1 MTAMSQGW
9 HSALP
14 ILSGTCVTV
23 REISGSDAEPLYRA
37 TASPELREFVKAPPS
52 SVWGFKKFIARSQ
65 IARAAGRGGAFAI
78 IPAGDTSP
86 AGLFQINVFEEEF
99 RVVEWGFILAV
110 SLWGKG
116 IFAESATL
124 ILDFL
129 FGEVA
134 AERVQGWCALEN
146 RRATQAL
153 KKLGAVPGPIEPDYP
168 YFDRP
173 RDGQLWTISAEAW
186 RNRRLNAVT

>member
-1 MTAMSQGW
+1 MSQAW
-9 HSALP
+9 RSALP
-14 ILSGTCVTV
+14 ILSGRRVTV
-23 REISGSDAEPLYRA
+23 REICESDAAPLYGA

-52 SVWGFKKFIARSQ
+52 SVEGFRRFIAKSRSK
-65 IARAAGRGGAFAI
+65 RAAGRGGAFAI

-86 AGLFQINVFEEEF
+86 AGLFQINVLEEESG
-99 RVVEWGFILAV
+99 VVEGGFVLAV
-110 SLWGKG
+110 SLWGQG

-134 AERVQGWCALEN
+134 AERVQGWSALEN
-146 RRATQAL
+146 RRAIQAL
-153 KKLGAVPGPIEPDYP
+153 KKLGAVPGAIVHDYP
-168 YFDRP
+168 HFDQP

-186 RNRRLNAVT
+186 KRRLG